1 MGNEVCAMNFFLK
14 LLPSAAITNGDKN
27 RAVARKLRV
36 FCKEVKSTFQKLP
49 QVAKWAGKQDL
60 NLAIPE
66 IVYGSH
72 DNKGNGVIVTIS
84 EEKKGFLSPRQYSGL
99 TLPEV
104 TVVIDRISEIHAVT
118 TAMFISKSTAS
129 ENTNE
134 NLNWL
139 LEEENDNNVTQEES
153 NAYRE
158 DVDLVFR
165 TLAHFLRRVPGYLD
179 KHSLICKIRPAL
191 VDNACQTLPR

>member
-1 MGNEVCAMNFFLK
+1 MGNEICAMNFFLK

-36 FCKEVKSTFQKLP
+36 FPKEVKSTFETLPTVQKCVP
-49 QVAKWAGKQDL
+49 QDL
-60 NLAIPE
+60 KLALPE

-72 DNKGNGVIVTIS
+72 DNKSNGVIVTIS
-84 EEKKGFLSPRQYSGL
+84 EERKGFLSPRQYSGL

-118 TAMFISKSTAS
+118 TAMFISKGNSNLEDLTE
-129 ENTNE
+129 ENTS
-134 NLNWL
+134 
-139 LEEENDNNVTQEES
+139 DEES
-153 NAYRE
+153 NAFKE

-191 VDNACQTLPR
+191 VENACQTLPR

>member
-1 MGNEVCAMNFFLK
+1 MDFEIELFWQKF
-14 LLPSAAITNGDKN
+14 D
-27 RAVARKLRV
+27 
-36 FCKEVKSTFQKLP
+36 FCRSVE
-49 QVAKWAGKQDL
+49 
-60 NLAIPE
+60 
-66 IVYGSH
+66 
-72 DNKGNGVIVTIS
+72 
-84 EEKKGFLSPRQYSGL
+84 
-99 TLPEV
+99 
-104 TVVIDRISEIHAVT
+104 
-118 TAMFISKSTAS
+118 
-129 ENTNE
+129 NE

-139 LEEENDNNVTQEES
+139 LEENDNEGVTQEES

>member
-1 MGNEVCAMNFFLK
+1 MDFE
-14 LLPSAAITNGDKN
+14 ID
-27 RAVARKLRV
+27 
-36 FCKEVKSTFQKLP
+36 FCRSVE
-49 QVAKWAGKQDL
+49 
-60 NLAIPE
+60 
-66 IVYGSH
+66 
-72 DNKGNGVIVTIS
+72 
-84 EEKKGFLSPRQYSGL
+84 
-99 TLPEV
+99 
-104 TVVIDRISEIHAVT
+104 
-118 TAMFISKSTAS
+118 
-129 ENTNE
+129 NE

-139 LEEENDNNVTQEES
+139 LEENDNEGVTQEES

>member
-1 MGNEVCAMNFFLK
+1 MGNEVCAMSFFLK

-36 FCKEVKSTFQKLP
+36 FSKEVKSTFQNLP
-49 QVAKWAGKQDL
+49 QVQKFASDKDL
-60 NLAIPE
+60 KLAIPE

-118 TAMFISKSTAS
+118 TAMFISKTSSKTS
-129 ENTNE
+129 ENT
-134 NLNWL
+134 L
-139 LEEENDNNVTQEES
+139 
-153 NAYRE
+153 
-158 DVDLVFR
+158 
-165 TLAHFLRRVPGYLD
+165 G
-179 KHSLICKIRPAL
+179 
-191 VDNACQTLPR
+191 

>member
-1 MGNEVCAMNFFLK
+1 MGNEVCAMSFFLK

-36 FCKEVKSTFQKLP
+36 FSKEVKSTFQTLP
-49 QVAKWAGKQDL
+49 QVQKHAKDL
-60 NLAIPE
+60 KLALPE

-72 DNKGNGVIVTIS
+72 DNKGNGVIVTIG

-118 TAMFISKSTAS
+118 TAMFISKTENFEWDENSS
-129 ENTNE
+129 EN
-134 NLNWL
+134 
-139 LEEENDNNVTQEES
+139 NNSQDEES

-165 TLAHFLRRVPGYLD
+165 TLAHFLRCVPGYLD

-191 VDNACQTLPR
+191 VENACQTLPR